1 MEVEMKVLLTTTAAA
16 AFLALTLPAA
26 PVLANGNGGCQP
38 WEWWCDDDDPVP
50 EVPDCDCIPNALDVL
65 QNLTAAQKA
74 TNTIE
79 NFKTVENVVQSAV
92 NIGNSVSISDELDEI
107 PTMGD
112 ITQNAQGWQWA
123 SNYIEFGGGGY
134 DGPELELDEDGNLVG
149 DPTQSALNAVNLIN
163 VPTLGTALQN
173 NTTAQTALNT
183 ARFEG
188 NTYFP
193 YWYGDVDDLAQS
205 ATNVANSIS
214 AAGFFTFE
222 DCGCLE
228 IEQNSNSMQMASNLI
243 SGASSFN
250 FGSLDSAIQNAT
262 NIANSISGSIPDV
275 DE

>member
-1 MEVEMKVLLTTTAAA
+1 MKTLLTTTAALS
-16 AFLALTLPAA
+16 FLALTLPAA
-26 PVLANGNGGCQP
+26 PALASYGSPGEN
-38 WEWWCDDDDPVP
+38 CDYIGHFPVGYWLC
-50 EVPDCDCIPNALDVL
+50 EVPVEPDCECIPDALDVL

-74 TNTIE
+74 TNRIDD
-79 NFKTVENVVQSAV
+79 FKTVENVVQSAV
-92 NIGNSVSISDELDEI
+92 NIGNSVSIDLEDM

-112 ITQNAQGWQWA
+112 IEQNAQGWQWA

-134 DGPELELDEDGNLVG
+134 DGPEFELDEDGALVS

-163 VPTLGTALQN
+163 VPTLGTAVQN

-193 YWYGDVDDLAQS
+193 HWSGDVDDLSQS

-228 IEQNSNSMQMASNLI
+228 IEQNSSSWQLASNVI

-262 NIANSISGSIPDV
+262 NIANSISGSMPDS
-275 DE
+275 E